1 MDPCCTDATAA
12 RAARV
17 PIMSNFFPLD
27 VPVFAYVQ
35 ILFENG
41 NLMVIV
47 MNVDS
52 TDQRGRREE
61 MRRT

>member
-1 MDPCCTDATAA
+1 M
-12 RAARV
+12 
-17 PIMSNFFPLD
+17 
-27 VPVFAYVQ
+27 Q

-52 TDQRGRREE
+52 TDQKFRRME
-61 MRRT
+61 MREILREGEVCLDAWMSLGFTR